1 MIVIA
6 RAVPTTLAMSVREE
20 IAMADEVVKVLSGKA
35 ATAMVRVCVGA
46 APTASVTV
54 TWTL

>member
-1 MIVIA
+1 MIVMA
-6 RAVPTTLAMSVREE
+6 RAVPRTLAMSVSEE

-35 ATAMVRVCVGA
+35 ATPMVKVCIGA

-54 TWTL
+54 T